1 MKIIFLWPNRLL
13 HCTFH
18 RIDNKHTHLNVWE
31 ICVFFPLLFK
41 SRRNRWRKCN
51 LWMWTAARN
60 GSNLSIIE
68 SYEALNFIVL
78 DLFLAVNNFFVF
90 ASYLYR
96 YTVYSVH
103 GKSIHISRR
112 LNTEFLSLPLVF
124 VTKYASRL
132 NITLICERRQV
143 HTQTHWISICVHIS
157 SFVLYIF
164 NGMWNVC
171 PSSPALYCF
180 PFTILCAKILLEE
193 VYIKLKVNRLLS
205 AAQCVGGCS

>member
-1 MKIIFLWPNRLL
+1 MLCKLNQMPWCVCFNAFNYLIIWKSYF
-13 HCTFH
+13 CG
-18 RIDNKHTHLNVWE
+18 RIVFNIAHFIGSTTNTHIWMCE
-31 ICVFFPLLFK
+31 KSVFFLLLFK

-157 SFVLYIF
+157 SFVLYSM
-164 NGMWNVC
+164 GC
-171 PSSPALYCF
+171 G
-180 PFTILCAKILLEE
+180 T
-193 VYIKLKVNRLLS
+193 R
-205 AAQCVGGCS
+205 CVPK